1 MPLKQKIESPRL
13 ESYKL
18 NRRLTEIIK
27 VASEY
32 IMTIENA
39 RTLRGEPKQNRVLH
53 LYARDYQEINNAIIE
68 QSGKTFDIKSVTLCG
83 WRLERQ

>member
-32 IMTIENA
+32 IMA
-39 RTLRGEPKQNRVLH
+39 RRAK
-53 LYARDYQEINNAIIE
+53 AE
-68 QSGKTFDIKSVTLCG
+68 QSFASVCK
-83 WRLERQ
+83 RLPRNKQCDYRTIRKNI